1 MVLCAVFTLSLSSM
15 LAPSPARAATADQAG
30 FGYMVQ
36 WGDSLWKLARRFGTT
51 VDGIRRANGLTG
63 TTIFAGKSL
72 FIPSGSGGASGA
84 GGGAQPVSAGVTDSQ
99 VDLLARLIQAEAQ
112 GEPYAGQVAVGA
124 VVLNRVRSSLF
135 PNSLE
140 GVIYQPGEFEPV
152 MNGEINRPPS
162 QSAINAA
169 VDAIK
174 GWDPT
179 GGALFFFNPAKVWWN
194 TFLWAKQATATIGA
208 HLFLK

>member
-15 LAPSPARAATADQAG
+15 LAPSPARAATANWGQAG
-30 FGYMVQ
+30 FSYMVQ
-36 WGDSLWKLARRFGTT
+36 WGDSLWKLARRFDTT

-63 TTIFAGKSL
+63 TTIFAGTSL
-72 FIPSGSGGASGA
+72 FIPTGAGASG
-84 GGGAQPVSAGVTDSQ
+84 GVQPVSAGVTDSQ
-99 VDLLARLIQAEAQ
+99 VDLLARLIHAEAQ
-112 GEPYAGQVAVGA
+112 GEPYTGQVAVGA

-140 GVIYQPGEFEPV
+140 GVIYQSGEFEPV

-162 QSAINAA
+162 QSATNAA
-169 VDAIK
+169 IDAIR

-208 HLFLK
+208 HLFLR